1 VNCEGSVPVISEA
14 PVNVT
19 VIAGESA
26 RFECI
31 ATGAPKP
38 AIAWTRGERDTC
50 YMLNT
55 VIIIII
61 VTTTIFIVLSS

>member
-1 VNCEGSVPVISEA
+1 MNCEGSVPVINEA

-38 AIAWTRGERDTC
+38 TIAWTRGE
-50 YMLNT
+50 
-55 VIIIII
+55 
-61 VTTTIFIVLSS
+61 